1 MNPFK
6 HLARCLPGRRT
17 VAALARIEALARTNL
32 VIGITLMEDFAP
44 LQTTVDAQA
53 DALAALD
60 SKVDGLIVTAV
71 NMAKDILALRA
82 DAQGS
87 DNQAQIDAIR
97 AKAQANLDALTNMRA
112 KVADADAAAEA
123 VEPDPVPAP
132 PADAPPAD
140 TPPAPAPDDIAIL

>member
-1 MNPFK
+1 
-6 HLARCLPGRRT
+6 
-17 VAALARIEALARTNL
+17 
-32 VIGITLMEDFAP
+32 MEDFAP